1 MKYQENIHL
10 SNTQLKM
17 LNTLCKEYIRNY
29 LKVDCSEN
37 YNSKTKV
44 LNDSYINIFIDM
56 FKKIRYK
63 LSERDCFY
71 EIYENDVQEIK
82 DNMKEVSRDKILHMN
97 SNHNVKKDFDDL
109 ADFNRWEK
117 IRTFEKTQ

>member
-1 MKYQENIHL
+1 MNYQENIHL

-17 LNTLCKEYIRNY
+17 LNTLCKQYIYDY
-29 LKVDCSEN
+29 LKEDSNKN

-63 LSERDCFY
+63 LSEKDCFY
-71 EIYENDVQEIK
+71 EIYEDDVQEIK
-82 DNMKEVSRDKILHMN
+82 DNMKEVSRDKILHIN
-97 SNHNVKKDFDDL
+97 SNHNVKTDFDDL
-109 ADFNRWEK
+109 ADFNRWEN

>member
-17 LNTLCKEYIRNY
+17 LNTMCKQYIYDY
-29 LKVDCSEN
+29 LKDENVKN

-71 EIYENDVQEIK
+71 EIYESDVKEIK
-82 DNMKEVSRDKILHMN
+82 DNMKEVSRDKVLHMN
-97 SNHNVKKDFDDL
+97 NKHYVKTNFDNL
-109 ADFNRWEK
+109 SDFNRWEK
-117 IRTFEKTQ
+117 IRTFEK

>member
-17 LNTLCKEYIRNY
+17 LNTLCKEYILNY
-29 LKVDCSEN
+29 LKEDRSKN

-56 FKKIRYK
+56 YKKIRYK

-71 EIYENDVQEIK
+71 EIYEDDVQQIK
-82 DNMKEVSRDKILHMN
+82 ENMKEVSRDKVLHMN
-97 SNHNVKKDFDDL
+97 NKHYVKTNFDNFS
-109 ADFNRWEK
+109 DFNRWEK

>member
-1 MKYQENIHL
+1 
-10 SNTQLKM
+10 M
-17 LNTLCKEYIRNY
+17 LNTMCKQYIYDY
-29 LKVDCSEN
+29 LKDENVKN

-71 EIYENDVQEIK
+71 EIYESDVKEIK
-82 DNMKEVSRDKILHMN
+82 DNMKEVSRDKVLHMN
-97 SNHNVKKDFDDL
+97 NKHYVKTNFDNL
-109 ADFNRWEK
+109 SDFNRWEK
-117 IRTFEKTQ
+117 IRTFEK

>member
-37 YNSKTKV
+37 YNSKTIV

-71 EIYENDVQEIK
+71 EIYEDDVQEIK
-82 DNMKEVSRDKILHMN
+82 DNMKEVSRDKVLHMN
-97 SNHNVKKDFDDL
+97 NNHYVKTNFDNFS
-109 ADFNRWEK
+109 DFNRWEK

>member
-1 MKYQENIHL
+1 LKYQENIHL

-17 LNTLCKEYIRNY
+17 LNTMCKQYIYDY
-29 LKVDCSEN
+29 LKDENVKN

-71 EIYENDVQEIK
+71 EIYESDVKEIK
-82 DNMKEVSRDKILHMN
+82 DNMKEVSRDKVLHMN
-97 SNHNVKKDFDDL
+97 NKHYVKTNFDNL
-109 ADFNRWEK
+109 SDFNRWEK
-117 IRTFEKTQ
+117 IRTFEK